1 MSLSLK
7 FSVIIIY
14 FLNLNEILIL
24 ILKFIKTLEINVSIK
39 WVIVYP
45 QKISILSNI
54 ERIN

>member
-1 MSLSLK
+1 MMSLSLK

-39 WVIVYP
+39 
-45 QKISILSNI
+45 
-54 ERIN
+54 